1 MYYAIDRK
9 PPVADHALESYGIVP
24 SHAIFSARE
33 TKKMTRETLG
43 ERNARLV
50 HFFFSRPLQFPP
62 VTWLQADCRFDK
74 LSGVVRDG
82 FRRY

>member
-33 TKKMTRETLG
+33 TKKNDKGNPGRKERET
-43 ERNARLV
+43 
-50 HFFFSRPLQFPP
+50 RPLFFLSSSPVPP
-62 VTWLQADCRFDK
+62 CNLAAGRLPV
-74 LSGVVRDG
+74 
-82 FRRY
+82 